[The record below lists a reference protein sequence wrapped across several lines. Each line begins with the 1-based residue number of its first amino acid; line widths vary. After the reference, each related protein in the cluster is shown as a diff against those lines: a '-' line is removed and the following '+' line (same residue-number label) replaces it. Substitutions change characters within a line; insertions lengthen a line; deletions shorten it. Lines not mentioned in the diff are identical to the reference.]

1 MLAVGR
7 NSDYYSICCVFFFF
21 SFKEWILNLCIRRK
35 RGRNYRRLIVRSQ

>member
-21 SFKEWILNLCIRRK
+21 HLKNGFLTFVLEE
-35 RGRNYRRLIVRSQ
+35 RGEGIIGG

>member
-7 NSDYYSICCVFFFF
+7 NSDYYSICYGFFF